1 LLYYLIM
8 NLNGFEEPLRVGTEA
23 RMEADKLQLET
34 AEMLSHQTDN
44 EKQVWGRR
52 SYYIVPK
59 TEWDRQ
65 DCPLIPV
72 DLS

>member
-1 LLYYLIM
+1 M
-8 NLNGFEEPLRVGTEA
+8 NLNGFEEPLRVGSEA
-23 RMEADKLQLET
+23 EMKAEILRLDT
-34 AEMLSHQTDN
+34 AEMLSHQTDS
-44 EKQVWGRR
+44 EKQVWERR

-65 DCPLIPV
+65 DCPLMPV